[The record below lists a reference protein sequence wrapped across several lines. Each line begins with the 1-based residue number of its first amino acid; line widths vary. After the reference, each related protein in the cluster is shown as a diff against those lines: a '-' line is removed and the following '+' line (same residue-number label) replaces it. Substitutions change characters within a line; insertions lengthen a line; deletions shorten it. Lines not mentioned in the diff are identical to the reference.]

1 MKTAR
6 TPPGAG
12 KEETTMKFTV
22 NKTDFE
28 KAIVPVSIIA
38 QSKTADST
46 LNGIYIEAKDNELIL
61 YCYDIEKGIKTTLE
75 ADISEPGCIISDS
88 QIVPIVH
95 SMPDGDIEFSSDDK
109 NTIMLSSGDA
119 SFQIM
124 GRDGSTYPAMPEI
137 KGHTAF
143 SVTKKQMKN
152 LINKT
157 MFSVCKDDTNPVL
170 KGSLF
175 SIKDNMLTVS
185 AIDGFRF
192 AVRREKSAV
201 DCPDLDISFI
211 MPGKAEQNLLRIID
225 DSDDEIKLELGT
237 KHIIMNMDNLY
248 IMIRL
253 LEGDFPNY
261 EKFIPEYDT
270 TAVID
275 RDSLITSL
283 ERVSIVNEKMHSSAK
298 LNFVNDILRISCE
311 TESGKVNDCIP
322 VHMEGEPKEVLF
334 NQVFLIEALRACEND
349 KVLLRLA
356 ESGRGMVIKATD
368 EAESENA
375 DSYYIYLV
383 MPIRGR
389 Q

>member
-1 MKTAR
+1 MR
-6 TPPGAG
+6 
-12 KEETTMKFTV
+12 FII

-46 LNGIYIEAKDNELIL
+46 LNGIYIEAKNSELTL
-61 YCYDIEKGIKTTLE
+61 YCYDIEKGIRTVIE
-75 ADISEPGCIISDS
+75 ATVCDPGSIIADS

-95 SMPDGDIEFSSDDK
+95 SMPDGDIEFSSDEK
-109 NTIMLSSGDA
+109 NTITLSCGDA

-124 GRDGSTYPAMPEI
+124 GRSGENYPAMPEI
-137 KGHTAF
+137 KGHTSF

-152 LINKT
+152 LITKT
-157 MFSVCKDDTNPVL
+157 LFSVCRDDTNPVL

-175 SIKDNMLTVS
+175 EIKDNTLTVS

-192 AVRREKSAV
+192 AVRKEKSAV
-201 DCPDLDISFI
+201 DCPDLNLSFI
-211 MPGKAEQNLLRIID
+211 IPGKAQANLLRIMED
-225 DSDDEIKLELGT
+225 NDEEIKIELGT
-237 KHIIMNMDNLY
+237 KHIILNMDNLY

-253 LEGDFPNY
+253 LEGDFPKY
-261 EKFIPEYDT
+261 EKFIPEYST
-270 TAVID
+270 TAVVD
-275 RDSLITSL
+275 RDALITSL

-298 LNFVNDILRISCE
+298 LNFVNDTLKISCE
-311 TESGKVNDCIP
+311 TESGKVNDLLP

-334 NQVFLIEALRACEND
+334 NQVFLIEALRSCDNQN
-349 KVLLRLA
+349 VLLRMA
-356 ESGRGMVIKATD
+356 ENGRGMVIKATD
-368 EAESENA
+368 EDEKENG

-389 Q
+389 